1 MADAGLLDCTAST
14 NTANSDRIRTPVK
27 NFDDSVI
34 ASPIYSLAVHNQA
47 LWLLSGTE
55 TGGINVYSVRHS
67 EGTRITILKEHK
79 SAVSVLQLSRDERS
93 VLSGS
98 WDKLIHD
105 WDLDTGKV
113 KRSFVGSGG
122 QISAIEPRPMSS
134 LPVPEESG
142 SPITLNGTFSSNNAA
157 PPRVNGIMANGVADD
172 AGGANG
178 SEDAPAEP
186 DDDMN
191 SLFGDDEDA
200 GGANGD
206 AGMADFAATAPDT
219 TNGLPDTSN
228 EAPFMPGLEEDDE
241 FSRAIENG
249 LQGDDPID
257 ADTSGDVTMTD
268 AADTSGGAVQPPAST
283 TDGVAS
289 QEAAA
294 QSADTI
300 ANGVP
305 SDAAST
311 SQTLASNV
319 PSSTL
324 PHSEEPKING
334 IHTTASDTRERI
346 SESTFLSSSF
356 NGVLRIWDR
365 RQPNPVARILPPRGT
380 PPWCMSACWSPDG
393 NFIYAG
399 RRNNSVEEYSLHNTN
414 SAMGMG
420 WTPSRTFRF
429 PNGSGA
435 VSSVRCMPN
444 GRHLVWCV
452 DSPPPPPFSP
462 LVS

>member
-1 MADAGLLDCTAST
+1 M
-14 NTANSDRIRTPVK
+14 
-27 NFDDSVI
+27 
-34 ASPIYSLAVHNQA
+34 
-47 LWLLSGTE
+47 
-55 TGGINVYSVRHS
+55 YSVRHS
-67 EGTRITILKEHK
+67 EGTRITVLKEHK

-98 WDKLIHD
+98 WDKDIHD

-113 KRSFVGSGG
+113 KRSFLGSGG

-157 PPRVNGIMANGVADD
+157 PPRMNGIVANGVAGD

-200 GGANGD
+200 GGTTGD
-206 AGMADFAATAPDT
+206 AGMADFAATAPDA
-219 TNGLPDTSN
+219 TNGIPDASN

-257 ADTSGDVTMTD
+257 ADASGDVTMTD
-268 AADTSGGAVQPPAST
+268 AADTSGGPVQPPAST
-283 TDGVAS
+283 AEGAATQETTTQQTDSTTDGIS
-289 QEAAA
+289 
-294 QSADTI
+294 SA
-300 ANGVP
+300 GP
-305 SDAAST
+305 ST
-311 SQTLASNV
+311 SQTLQPNGTDNA
-319 PSSTL
+319 L
-324 PHSEEPKING
+324 PHSDEPKTNG
-334 IHTTASDTRERI
+334 IHTTTSSDTRESL
-346 SESTFLSSSF
+346 SESTLLSSSF
-356 NGVLRIWDR
+356 DGVLRIWDR

-380 PPWCMSACWSPDG
+380 PPWCMSACWSADG
-393 NFIYAG
+393 NAIYAG
-399 RRNNSVEEYSLHNTN
+399 RRNNCVEEYNLRYTN
-414 SAMGMG
+414 SEMGMG

-429 PNGSGA
+429 PDGSGA

-444 GRHLVWCV
+444 GRHLVW
-452 DSPPPPPFSP
+452 
-462 LVS
+462 